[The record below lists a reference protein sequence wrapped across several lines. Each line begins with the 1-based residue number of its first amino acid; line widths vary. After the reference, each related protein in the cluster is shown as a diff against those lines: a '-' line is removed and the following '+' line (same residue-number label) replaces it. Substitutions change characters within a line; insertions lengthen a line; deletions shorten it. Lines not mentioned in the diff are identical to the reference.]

1 MLCKGLTV
9 KNKPCRSRVKG
20 QNQYC
25 RYHIS
30 RPPAVYSPNNPGE
43 SVRSSLPTPPRE
55 IIQAPVQN
63 PSRERGKIPESAIAK
78 FEYLSGAQVPKV
90 EKDRKFE
97 EEENKVE
104 EKEEKKFEKDRK
116 FEEKENKVEEKEEKK
131 FEKDRKF
138 EEKEC
143 AVCIESF
150 EEEFNPLNP
159 CGHYIHEECVYKTGT
174 NLCPICRCEV
184 IFSEKRGRKKKE
196 IAKYKKQRED
206 EIEAKNF
213 RAAQEY
219 KNNEELEAK
228 NFRAA
233 HEYKNNEEFES
244 NIFVLRED
252 ACNCSRCRNIYRRSL
267 NNPLVRRFITKL
279 FSYRVDRITWA
290 ELPIV
295 LPYSGGSIVRDN
307 RVRVRRFLNK
317 SESINLMNCL
327 FQAKVVGIDLLA
339 ARRERF

>member
-9 KNKPCRSRVKG
+9 QNKPCRNRVKG

-63 PSRERGKIPESAIAK
+63 PSRERGKIPKSAIAK
-78 FEYLSGAQVPKV
+78 FEYLSGARVPKV

-116 FEEKENKVEEKEEKK
+116 FEEKE
-131 FEKDRKF
+131 
-138 EEKEC
+138 C
-143 AVCIESF
+143 AVCMESF

-184 IFSEKRGRKKKE
+184 IFSEKKKKE

-219 KNNEELEAK
+219 KNNEEAK

-267 NNPLVRRFITKL
+267 NNPVVRRFITKL

-307 RVRVRRFLNK
+307 RVRRFLNK
-317 SESINLMNCL
+317 PESINLMNCL
-327 FQAKVVGIDLLA
+327 FQGKVVGIDLLA

>member
-9 KNKPCRSRVKG
+9 KNKPCRNRVKG

-55 IIQAPVQN
+55 IIQAPVPTPPREIIQAPAPTPPREIIQAPVQN

-78 FEYLSGAQVPKV
+78 FEYLSGARVPKV

-104 EKEEKKFEKDRK
+104 EKEEEK
-116 FEEKENKVEEKEEKK
+116 FEEEENKVEEKEEKK

-184 IFSEKRGRKKKE
+184 IFSEKSMAE
-196 IAKYKKQRED
+196 FAKYKKQRED

-213 RAAQEY
+213 RAAQ
-219 KNNEELEAK
+219 
-228 NFRAA
+228 
-233 HEYKNNEEFES
+233 EYKNNEEFES

-267 NNPLVRRFITKL
+267 NNPLVNRFITKL

-327 FQAKVVGIDLLA
+327 FQGKVVGIDLLA